1 MSGIVNLQVKDGGKD
16 YHGSLSYQSG
26 DHQSDDSRIFTN
38 IDNFNL
44 FTNKVFEGTINGP
57 MPFIRN
63 RDQFTF
69 NLSARLSDSE
79 GYFYGVREHTVGD
92 SADFRDDE
100 NWYIEMNGDSSF
112 VPMSPSNNINL
123 MGKFTYKVSPLM
135 KLSLQLL
142 HSGGE
147 SKSYSHAYKYNP
159 DGTSTS
165 LSANNNY
172 SLKLNHA
179 LNARNF
185 YEANIS
191 LSNTNY
197 MGYQFKPIDLSSSM
211 DQNEAERFGSNKYVL
226 HNYFEDSSKYW
237 ILNEH
242 EYAPS
247 SRIKGSPSSPT
258 FLFGG
263 SNRGHSYR
271 KSNSLS
277 FKFDFTSQIN
287 NRHEIKTGINYRSDK
302 LDERNFS
309 ILFDNQEYRIPTI
322 LPENDSPS
330 HSHYNNKS
338 VFLSGYIQDKIE
350 YDNFVKINEKH
361 KNAWLKTVWYNS
373 IFFPIAELS
382 TSITIGLIV
391 WFGGLNAILEDSSI
405 TLGVIFL
412 FIQLSQMLFRPLRQ
426 IADKFNTL
434 QMGMVAANRIF
445 KIIDTDSKI
454 QNSGKNIGESLD
466 GSISF
471 KNVNF
476 SYNQN
481 ETIINNLSFS
491 IKNGEKIAIVG
502 STGSG
507 KTTIVNLITRF
518 YDIQG
523 GSIFLG
529 KNDIKEYKLSS
540 LRSKIALVL
549 QDVFL
554 FADTILN
561 NITLY
566 NPNISFDH
574 VVSAAKKIG
583 IHDFIMSMP
592 GGYNYNV
599 KERGVMLSQGQRQLI
614 SFLRAYIKNPSILIL
629 DEATSSIDSNSEEL
643 IQRATLKITENKT
656 SIIIAHRLST
666 IVNSDRIFVMNGGE
680 LVESG
685 SHKELIKKKN
695 GYYKNLYDVQF
706 KNEKFSQVPLPV

>member
-1 MSGIVNLQVKDGGKD
+1 MKKNTSFLD
-16 YHGSLSYQSG
+16 
-26 DHQSDDSRIFTN
+26 
-38 IDNFNL
+38 FNL
-44 FTNKVFEGTINGP
+44 FKRLLDYVLVYKLIFVFVAVSAILISLFSTLTPYLIKVAVDDYLAVGKYEDFFLLICLMIGNLILTVVFMFLFSYYANLLGQKVIYDIRVKLFNHILNFKMTYFDRSSVGRLVTRAVNDMETIASIFSQGLF
-57 MPFIRN
+57 MIVA
-63 RDQFTF
+63 DLMQMLVVVLVMLA
-69 NLSARLSDSE
+69 LS
-79 GYFYGVREHTVGD
+79 
-92 SADFRDDE
+92 
-100 NWYIEMNGDSSF
+100 W
-112 VPMSPSNNINL
+112 
-123 MGKFTYKVSPLM
+123 
-135 KLSLQLL
+135 KLSLTIFL
-142 HSGGE
+142 
-147 SKSYSHAYKYNP
+147 
-159 DGTSTS
+159 
-165 LSANNNY
+165 
-172 SLKLNHA
+172 
-179 LNARNF
+179 
-185 YEANIS
+185 
-191 LSNTNY
+191 
-197 MGYQFKPIDLSSSM
+197 
-211 DQNEAERFGSNKYVL
+211 
-226 HNYFEDSSKYW
+226 
-237 ILNEH
+237 IL
-242 EYAPS
+242 P
-247 SRIKGSPSSPT
+247 
-258 FLFGG
+258 F
-263 SNRGHSYR
+263 
-271 KSNSLS
+271 
-277 FKFDFTSQIN
+277 
-287 NRHEIKTGINYRSDK
+287 
-302 LDERNFS
+302 
-309 ILFDNQEYRIPTI
+309 ILFATRKFQKSMKVAFNEVRTEVANLNSFVQERITGMKI
-322 LPENDSPS
+322 VQLFNR
-330 HSHYNNKS
+330 
-338 VFLSGYIQDKIE
+338 QKIE

-454 QNSGKNIGESLD
+454 QNTGKNIGESLD

-481 ETIINNLSFS
+481 ETIINNLSFN

-614 SFLRAYIKNPSILIL
+614 SFLRSYIKNPSILIL

-643 IQRATLKITENKT
+643 IQKATLKITENKT

-695 GYYKNLYDVQF
+695 GYYKSLYDVQF